1 LTTSEILGGFKVLQ
15 GMAGF
20 SLVSSEKSGYSPA
33 EICRAIARKRINL
46 SYLSLIHS
54 PQFWGLYI
62 IIDPVDG
69 PQLTLLI
76 EETIGN
82 RTGRSSSKAV
92 VSLFPHKNNPDIT
105 GRLFEIFGKK
115 DVMPDSMANSPSA
128 ISFVLKERHLEMIK
142 KGLFESF
149 TFSAYR
155 TPEDWKLAQK
165 GKEQVYK
172 EVIASYREQRPK
184 VYGLE
189 YYDSGELFQVTI
201 PDQHVPPLGT
211 AFKGYAQTGLN
222 LIFSSI
228 CPSEDKGKVLS
239 FCLPGLT
246 KGSKAGSVKES
257 YPATGVNRLAPV
269 ALFSINGPHF
279 GDRYGIASRLLTSF
293 EENQI
298 DLLCLNSTIASIV
311 GVVPYHQL
319 DSCIRAIKGCFDVP
333 GVIKR

>member
-1 LTTSEILGGFKVLQ
+1 MLGGFKILQ

-20 SLVSSEKSGYSPA
+20 SLVRSEKSGYSPA

-46 SYLSLIHS
+46 SYLSLIHN

-62 IIDPVDG
+62 ILDPINE
-69 PQLTLLI
+69 PELTLLI
-76 EETIGN
+76 KETIGN
-82 RTGRSSSKAV
+82 RTDHSSGKAV

-105 GRLFEIFGKK
+105 GRLFEIFGKI

-172 EVIASYREQRPK
+172 EVIASYQEQKPK

-189 YYDSGELFQVTI
+189 YYDRSELLQVSI
-201 PDQHVPPLGT
+201 SDQHVPPLGT

-222 LIFSSI
+222 LILSSL
-228 CPSEDKGKVLS
+228 CPYKDKGKILS
-239 FCLPGLT
+239 FCMPGLT
-246 KGSKAGSVKES
+246 DGSKAES
-257 YPATGVNRLAPV
+257 IKGTYPVTHVNRLAPV
-269 ALFSINGPHF
+269 ALFSMNGPHF
-279 GDRYGIASRLLTSF
+279 GDRYGIASRLLTAF

-298 DLLCLNSTIASIV
+298 DLLCLNCTIASII

-319 DSCIRAIKGCFDVP
+319 DSCIRSIKGSFDVP